1 MKHTEYVADTEAV
14 LIGLSNIANLS
25 FTQGEF
31 SSFEDEFSDSGV
43 DEIQYIIKGA
53 DLEVSVFLEK
63 YEGYFLVSIS
73 GSGKVFDKSKN
84 ISLKTVAKATNNT
97 LVNVPSGL
105 GRFQRPT
112 ILALN

>member
-14 LIGLSNIANLS
+14 LIGLSKIANLS

-43 DEIQYIIKGA
+43 DETQYIIKGV
-53 DLEVSVFLEK
+53 DLEISVILEK

-73 GSGKVFDKSKN
+73 GSGKVFDKSKEYLIKN
-84 ISLKTVAKATNNT
+84 CS
-97 LVNVPSGL
+97 
-105 GRFQRPT
+105 
-112 ILALN
+112 